1 MKQLSANI
9 LLSLFCLFLFTSSIT
24 FGAVA
29 IDNDRENEKLIHP
42 GDRLLNPKPKNF
54 QPTRNN
60 EDTSEFWINAAKTYL
75 NQQLDKKPNKKIA
88 KNVILFMA
96 DGMSV
101 ATLAAARVNLGG
113 EEKELFFESFPSRG
127 LSKTYCVSNQVADSS
142 STSTAYLCGVKTNY
156 GVVGLNAQVPR
167 YNCTAQLDESTLT
180 PSIAKWAQDA
190 GKSAGFVTTTRIT
203 DASPAGVYSHA
214 ANRYWE
220 NNQKVLNDKCD
231 PTKIKDLA
239 HQLVYGNVGR
249 NLKVILGG
257 GRREF
262 RDTKMADEEN
272 HSNYRTDGRDLI
284 QEWKDSKIGTN
295 SSYVWH
301 AKDLRTINPNETEY
315 LLGMFEGT
323 HMMYH
328 LDTLAAGA
336 TDSEPTLME
345 MVDKAIDILNRN
357 ENGFFLFVE
366 GGRVDH
372 GHHGTRSRLAVDE
385 TTEYAKAIELAKNK
399 LGDDTLIV
407 VTADHSHTMTYGGYD
422 VSLLIIL
429 PCETIFF
436 FF

>member
-1 MKQLSANI
+1 MFAN
-9 LLSLFCLFLFTSSIT
+9 LFFLFGCVLLITST
-24 FGAVA
+24 TTRTGATA
-29 IDNDRENEKLIHP
+29 AAPQNLNNDRDQETLIHP
-42 GDRLLNPKPKNF
+42 ADRFLKPKPKNF
-54 QPTRNN
+54 QPTRPG
-60 EDTSEFWINAAKTYL
+60 EDTSEFWINAGKTYL
-75 NQQLDKKPNKKIA
+75 TQQLNKEPNTKIA

-113 EEKELFFESFPSRG
+113 EEKQLFFESFPSRG
-127 LSKTYCVSNQVADSS
+127 LSKTYCVSNQVPDSS

-156 GVVGLNAQVPR
+156 GVVGVNARVPR

-190 GKSAGFVTTTRIT
+190 GKSTGFVTTTRVT
-203 DASPAGVYSHA
+203 DASPAGVFSHA

-220 NNQKVLNDKCD
+220 NNQKVLDDKCD

-239 HQLVYGNVGR
+239 HQLVYGDVGSK
-249 NLKVILGG
+249 LKVILGG

-262 RDTKMADEEN
+262 RDKKMADEER
-272 HSNYRTDGRDLI
+272 HSNTRTDGRDLI
-284 QEWKDSKIGTN
+284 QEWKDTKIGAN

-301 AKDLRTINPNETEY
+301 ANDLRAVNANETEY

-323 HMMYH
+323 HMMYR
-328 LDTLAAGA
+328 LDAIAAGV
-336 TDSEPTLME
+336 TDSEPTLSE

-385 TTEYAKAIELAKNK
+385 TTEYAKAIELAKSK

-422 VSLLIIL
+422 VSFIYSL
-429 PCETIFF
+429 C
-436 FF
+436 

>member
-1 MKQLSANI
+1 MNYSTKISIIFGCVLI
-9 LLSLFCLFLFTSSIT
+9 LLITSTRAFSAIT
-24 FGAVA
+24 
-29 IDNDRENEKLIHP
+29 IDDINDEREIEKRIHP
-42 GDRLLNPKPKNF
+42 GDRYLNPKPKNF

-60 EDTSEFWINAAKTYL
+60 EDTSEFWINAAKDYL
-75 NQQLDKKPNKKIA
+75 NQQLTKEPNTKIA
-88 KNVILFMA
+88 KNIILFMA

-101 ATLAAARVNLGG
+101 ATLAAARVHLGG
-113 EEKELFFESFPSRG
+113 EEKELFFETFPSRA

-156 GVVGLNAQVPR
+156 GVVGVNAQVPR

-203 DASPAGVYSHA
+203 DASPAGVFSHA

-220 NNQKVLNDKCD
+220 NNQKVLDDKCD

-239 HQLVYGNVGR
+239 HQLVYGDVGSKL
-249 NLKVILGG
+249 NVILGG

-262 RDTKMADEEN
+262 RDKKLVDEER
-272 HSNYRTDGRDLI
+272 HSNLRTDGRDLI
-284 QEWKDSKIGTN
+284 EEWKDSKNGFK

-301 AKDLRTINPNETEY
+301 AEDLRAINGNETDY

-323 HMMYH
+323 HMLYH
-328 LDTLAAGA
+328 LDVEAAEM
-336 TDSEPTLME
+336 TDSEPTLSE

-385 TTEYAKAIELAKNK
+385 TKEYAKAVELAKGK

-407 VTADHSHTMTYGGYD
+407 VTADHSHTMTYAGYD
-422 VSLLIIL
+422 VSSIS
-429 PCETIFF
+429 
-436 FF
+436 